1 MVSYL
6 KISETKVITKRI
18 IHYENTNF
26 MGRLHGGD
34 MLNFLVDTGMIAS
47 MKVARGLAV
56 IASLDDV
63 VFKKPIML
71 GDIIDIEAEVDYVG
85 NTSMEVSMR
94 ASKGSDTLV
103 EATGTYVKVDEFL
116 RPTIIE
122 NKIEADEDEVEFQ
135 KINKALKARQEKK
148 ESTKDRIRK
157 RYDLTDPT
165 DGLRYR
171 SESVYFITPEMTYDG
186 KIISA
191 GKLLKLMDDIGGAL
205 CLSYIDYNNYDPLN
219 GAVVTVSVNSTSFY
233 TPIRLSDIIKI
244 RAGISYVGST
254 SFEVILNVTRLDT
267 KNFVEEHV
275 TTSYF
280 NYVRID
286 KDGKPLK
293 VKEYEPITEEE
304 KRAYKEALERRKK
317 FLKT

>member
-6 KISETKVITKRI
+6 RISDTKVTTRRI

-34 MLNFLVDTGMIAS
+34 MLSFLVDTGMIAA
-47 MKVARGLAV
+47 MKVAKGLAV

-85 NTSMEVSMR
+85 NTSMEVSMK
-94 ASKGSDTLV
+94 ALKNTEILV
-103 EATGTYVKVDEFL
+103 EASGTYVKVDEFL

-122 NKIEADEDEVEFQ
+122 NKINPDGREEIDKFEKAVRKRQARVE
-135 KINKALKARQEKK
+135 II
-148 ESTKDRIRK
+148 KDRIKK
-157 RYDLTDPT
+157 RYEIEDPT
-165 DGLRYR
+165 QGLRYR
-171 SESVYFITPEMTYDG
+171 TESAYYVTPELTYDG

-205 CLSYIDYNNYDPLN
+205 CLNYVNYDNFIQEN
-219 GAVVTVSVNSTSFY
+219 GAVVTVSVYSTNFY
-233 TPIRLSDIIKI
+233 TPIRLSDIVKI
-244 RAGISYVGST
+244 RAGISYVGTS
-254 SFEVILNVTRLDT
+254 SFEVILNVVRLDT

-286 KDGKPLK
+286 REGRPMR
-293 VKEYEPITEEE
+293 VKEYTPLTERE
-304 KRAYKEALERRKK
+304 KQTYHEAVERRKR
-317 FLKT
+317 LMRI

>member
-6 KISETKVITKRI
+6 RISDTKVTTRRI

-34 MLNFLVDTGMIAS
+34 MLSFLVDTGMIAA
-47 MKVARGLAV
+47 MKVAKGLAV

-85 NTSMEVSMR
+85 NTSMEVSMK
-94 ASKGSDTLV
+94 ALKNTETLV
-103 EATGTYVKVDEFL
+103 EASGTYVKVDEFL

-122 NKIEADEDEVEFQ
+122 NKINPDGREEIDKFE
-135 KINKALKARQEKK
+135 KAV
-148 ESTKDRIRK
+148 RK
-157 RYDLTDPT
+157 RQARVEIIKERIKKRYEIEDPT
-165 DGLRYR
+165 QGLRYR
-171 SESVYFITPEMTYDG
+171 TESVYYITPELTYDG

-205 CLSYIDYNNYDPLN
+205 CLNYVNYDNFIQEN
-219 GAVVTVSVNSTSFY
+219 GAVVTVSVYSTNFY
-233 TPIRLSDIIKI
+233 TPIRLSDIVKI
-244 RAGISYVGST
+244 RAGISYVGTS
-254 SFEVILNVTRLDT
+254 SFEVILNVVRLDT

-286 KDGKPLK
+286 REGRPM
-293 VKEYEPITEEE
+293 
-304 KRAYKEALERRKK
+304 
-317 FLKT
+317 